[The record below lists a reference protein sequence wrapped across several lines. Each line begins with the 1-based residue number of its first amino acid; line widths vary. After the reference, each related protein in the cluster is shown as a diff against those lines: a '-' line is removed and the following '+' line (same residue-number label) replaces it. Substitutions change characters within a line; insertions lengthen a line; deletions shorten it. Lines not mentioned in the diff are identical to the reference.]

1 LILRIIKLS
10 ENKMHSISDIK
21 QGVAKG
27 DFLTLAKAISWIENN
42 GEGATTFLQDLLP
55 SSIPIIGVTGPP
67 GAGKSTLINALIAT
81 WVEGAKKVAVLSVD
95 PSSPFHQGAILGD
108 RIRMK
113 DWYLHPQVYI
123 RSLAARGHLGG
134 LNSAM
139 LSLTTLMQS
148 VGFDYIIVE
157 TVGVGQ
163 SEVEIASL
171 ADTTVVVLVPEAGDE
186 VQMMKSGLMEI
197 ADVFVVNK
205 CDRPNAQIFVNHLQQ
220 MITENAPATHLLQVV
235 STIATEKEGIAE
247 LLAVISAHQIEVHK
261 GLQKKEM
268 LFSKVMQ
275 LVAAHKMIQVD
286 KNKIKVD
293 LAAACLQANFNIFK
307 FAQSYY

>member
-1 LILRIIKLS
+1 
-10 ENKMHSISDIK
+10 MYSISEIQ

-27 DFLTLAKAISWIENN
+27 DFLLLAKAISFIENGN
-42 GEGATTFLQDLLP
+42 EGSARFLEELLP
-55 SSIPIIGVTGPP
+55 SAIPIIGVTGPP
-67 GAGKSTLINALIAT
+67 GAGKSTLINALIST
-81 WVEGAKKVAVLSVD
+81 WVEQEKKVAVLSVD

-108 RIRMK
+108 RIRMR
-113 DWYLHPQVYI
+113 DWYLHSGVYI

-197 ADVFVVNK
+197 ANVFVVNK
-205 CDRPNAQIFVNHLQQ
+205 SDRPNAGTFVHHLQQ
-220 MITENAPATHLLQVV
+220 MIAENTSPHHRPQVV
-235 STIATEKEGIAE
+235 STIATEREGISE
-247 LLAVISAHQIEVHK
+247 LLHLIQAHQS
-261 GLQKKEM
+261 GLQGGHQKNEM
-268 LFSKVMQ
+268 LFTKVMQ
-275 LVAAHKMIQVD
+275 LIMTHKVNQIDTKKLKLNLEKASSEAH
-286 KNKIKVD
+286 
-293 LAAACLQANFNIFK
+293 FNIFK
-307 FAQSYY
+307 FAQNFY

>member
-1 LILRIIKLS
+1 
-10 ENKMHSISDIK
+10 MHSISDIK
-21 QGVAKG
+21 QGVVKG
-27 DFLTLAKAISWIENN
+27 DFLLLAKAISFIENN
-42 GEGATTFLQDLLP
+42 AAGTTGFLEALAP
-55 SSIPIIGVTGPP
+55 AHIPIIGVTGPP
-67 GAGKSTLINALIAT
+67 GAGKSTLINALIST
-81 WVEGAKKVAVLSVD
+81 WVEAGKKIAVLSVD

-148 VGFDYIIVE
+148 AGFDYIVVE

-197 ADVFVVNK
+197 ANVFVVNK
-205 CDRPNAQIFVNHLQQ
+205 TDRPNAQLFVNHLKQ
-220 MITENAPATHLLQVV
+220 MIAENAPTENTPQVV
-235 STIATEKEGIAE
+235 STIATEREGVAD
-247 LLAVISAHQIEVHK
+247 LLNVIQVHQLALHN
-261 GLQKKEM
+261 GAQKNEM
-268 LFSKVMQ
+268 LFTKVMQ
-275 LVAAHKMIQVD
+275 LIVASKM
-286 KNKIKVD
+286 NKVD
-293 LAAACLQANFNIFK
+293 IEKVKTHLALESTKAHFNIFK
-307 FAQSYY
+307 FAQSFY

>member
-1 LILRIIKLS
+1 
-10 ENKMHSISDIK
+10 MHSISDIQ

-27 DFLTLAKAISWIENN
+27 DFLLLAKAISFIENN
-42 GEGATTFLQDLLP
+42 AEGNTGFLEALAP
-55 SSIPIIGVTGPP
+55 ANIPIIGVTGPP
-67 GAGKSTLINALIAT
+67 GAGKSTLINALIST
-81 WVEGAKKVAVLSVD
+81 WVEQGKKVAVLSVD

-113 DWYLHPQVYI
+113 DWYLHAQVYI

-148 VGFDYIIVE
+148 AGFDYIVVE

-197 ADVFVVNK
+197 ANVFVVNK
-205 CDRPNAQIFVNHLQQ
+205 SDRPNAQIFVNHLKQ
-220 MITENAPATHLLQVV
+220 MIAENTSNQLAPAVV
-235 STIATEKEGIAE
+235 STIATEREGTSD
-247 LLAVISAHQIEVHK
+247 LLKAMEAHQLAMQD

-268 LFSKVMQ
+268 FFNKVVQLIMASKMN
-275 LVAAHKMIQVD
+275 HVD
-286 KNKIKVD
+286 IEKVKTS
-293 LAAACLQANFNIFK
+293 LASECTKANFNVFK
-307 FAQSYY
+307 FAQTFY

>member
-1 LILRIIKLS
+1 
-10 ENKMHSISDIK
+10 MHSISDIK
-21 QGVAKG
+21 HGVDKG
-27 DFLTLAKAISWIENN
+27 DFLLLAKAISFIENN
-42 GEGATTFLQDLLP
+42 VVAANTFLEALVPAQV
-55 SSIPIIGVTGPP
+55 PIMGITGPP

-81 WVEGAKKVAVLSVD
+81 WVDEGKKVAVLSVD

-123 RSLAARGHLGG
+123 RSLASRGHLGG
-134 LNSAM
+134 LNMAM
-139 LSLTTLMQS
+139 LSMTTLMQS
-148 VGFDYIIVE
+148 AGFDYIVVE

-197 ADVFVVNK
+197 ANVFVVNK
-205 CDRPNAQIFVNHLQQ
+205 SDRPNAQIFVNHLKQ
-220 MITENAPATHLLQVV
+220 MIAENASSQLTPAVV
-235 STIATEKEGIAE
+235 STIATEREGISD
-247 LLAVISAHQIEVHK
+247 LLKAIESHQLAMQD

-268 LFSKVMQ
+268 YFNKVVQ
-275 LVAAHKMIQVD
+275 LIMATKMNQVD
-286 KNKIKVD
+286 IEKVKTS
-293 LAAACLQANFNIFK
+293 LALECTKANFNVFK
-307 FAQSYY
+307 FAQTFY

>member
-1 LILRIIKLS
+1 M
-10 ENKMHSISDIK
+10 MHSISDIK

-27 DFLTLAKAISWIENN
+27 DFLLLAKAISFIENN
-42 GEGATTFLQDLLP
+42 KEGATSFLEALAP
-55 SSIPIIGVTGPP
+55 ANIPIIGVTGPP
-67 GAGKSTLINALIAT
+67 GAGKSTLINAIIAT
-81 WVEGAKKVAVLSVD
+81 WVKAQKKVAVLSVD

-148 VGFDYIIVE
+148 AGFDYIVVE

-197 ADVFVVNK
+197 ANVFVVNK
-205 CDRPNAQIFVNHLQQ
+205 SDRPNAQIFVNHLKQ
-220 MITENAPATHLLQVV
+220 MIAENAPAENTPQVV
-235 STIATEKEGIAE
+235 STIATEREGVE
-247 LLAVISAHQIEVHK
+247 DLLNIIQTHQLALHNGV
-261 GLQKKEM
+261 QKNEM
-268 LFSKVMQ
+268 QFTKVMQ
-275 LVAAHKMIQVD
+275 LIMASKMNEVD
-286 KNKIKVD
+286 IEKVKLN
-293 LAAACLQANFNIFK
+293 LASECTKANFNIFK
-307 FAQSYY
+307 FAQSFY

>member
-1 LILRIIKLS
+1 M
-10 ENKMHSISDIK
+10 MHSISDIQ

-27 DFLTLAKAISWIENN
+27 DFLLLAKAISFIENN
-42 GEGATTFLQDLLP
+42 VEGNTGFLEALAP
-55 SSIPIIGVTGPP
+55 ANIPIIGVTGPP
-67 GAGKSTLINALIAT
+67 GAGKSTLINALIST
-81 WVEGAKKVAVLSVD
+81 WVEQGKKVAVLSVD

-113 DWYLHPQVYI
+113 DWYLHTQVYI

-148 VGFDYIIVE
+148 AGFDYIVVE

-197 ADVFVVNK
+197 ANVFVVNK
-205 CDRPNAQIFVNHLQQ
+205 SDRPNAQIFVNHLKQ
-220 MITENAPATHLLQVV
+220 MIAENAPAQNTPQVI
-235 STIATEKEGIAE
+235 STIATEREGISD
-247 LLAVISAHQIEVHK
+247 LLKAMEAHQLALHDD
-261 GLQKKEM
+261 GTQKNEM
-268 LFSKVMQ
+268 LFTKVMQ
-275 LVAAHKMIQVD
+275 LIIASKMNQVD
-286 KNKIKVD
+286 IEKLKLN
-293 LAAACLQANFNIFK
+293 LASESSKAHFNIFK
-307 FAQSYY
+307 FAQTFY

>member
-1 LILRIIKLS
+1 
-10 ENKMHSISDIK
+10 MHSISDIK
-21 QGVAKG
+21 HGVDKG
-27 DFLTLAKAISWIENN
+27 DFLLLAKAISFIENN
-42 GEGATTFLQDLLP
+42 VVAANTFLEALVPAQV
-55 SSIPIIGVTGPP
+55 PIMGITGPP

-81 WVEGAKKVAVLSVD
+81 WVDEGKKVAVLSVD

-123 RSLAARGHLGG
+123 RSLASRGHLGG
-134 LNSAM
+134 LNMAM
-139 LSLTTLMQS
+139 LSMTTLMQS
-148 VGFDYIIVE
+148 AGFDYIVVE

-197 ADVFVVNK
+197 ANVFVVNK
-205 CDRPNAQIFVNHLQQ
+205 SDRPNAQVFVNHLKQ
-220 MITENAPATHLLQVV
+220 MIAENASSQLTPAVV
-235 STIATEKEGIAE
+235 STIATEREGISD
-247 LLAVISAHQIEVHK
+247 LLKAIESHQLAMQD

-268 LFSKVMQ
+268 YFNKVVQ
-275 LVAAHKMIQVD
+275 LIMATKMNQVD
-286 KNKIKVD
+286 IEKVKTS
-293 LAAACLQANFNIFK
+293 LALECTKANFNVFK
-307 FAQSYY
+307 FAQTFY

>member
-1 LILRIIKLS
+1 MIQFEKIYK
-10 ENKMHSISDIK
+10 
-21 QGVAKG
+21 GVAEG
-27 DFLTLAKAISWIENN
+27 DFLLLAKAVSQIENN
-42 GEGATTFLQDLLP
+42 TADAAQFLQSLLP
-55 SSIPIIGVTGPP
+55 QSTPIIGITGPP

-81 WVEGAKKVAVLSVD
+81 WVNDAKKVAVLTVD

-123 RSLAARGHLGG
+123 RSLASRGHLGG

-148 VGFDYIIVE
+148 VGFDYIIIE

-163 SEVEIASL
+163 SEIEIASL
-171 ADTTVVVLVPEAGDE
+171 ADTTVVVLVPDAGDE

-205 CDRPNAQIFVNHLQQ
+205 CDRPNAEVFINHL
-220 MITENAPATHLLQVV
+220 TE
-235 STIATEKEGIAE
+235 
-247 LLAVISAHQIEVHK
+247 
-261 GLQKKEM
+261 
-268 LFSKVMQ
+268 
-275 LVAAHKMIQVD
+275 IQA
-286 KNKIKVD
+286 KKIKK
-293 LAAACLQANFNIFK
+293 L
-307 FAQSYY
+307 SP